1 MKVVILCGGKGTR
14 LSTKGE
20 VVAKPLVEIGGM
32 PILWHVIK
40 GYAHY
45 GFREF
50 ILCLGYGGEAIRAY
64 VESRVADV
72 SADWA
77 IDCVD
82 TGLDTNT
89 GGRIKRIERMI
100 RDHTFFVTYADG
112 VADINILRLLEFHR
126 GHGRIGTMT
135 TVNPISQ
142 FGEVM
147 MDGAGLVKEFV
158 EKPPLH
164 RWINGGFFV
173 FDRGF
178 FRYLRDDSVLER
190 EPLESLVRDQQLY
203 SFRHTGFW
211 CCMDTYKDTIAL
223 NELCRNGAPPWGV
236 WAK

>member
-20 VVAKPLVEIGGM
+20 VVEKPLVEIGGM

-89 GGRIKRIERMI
+89 GGRIKRIEQMI
-100 RDHTFFVTYADG
+100 QGQTFFVTYADG

-135 TVNPISQ
+135 IVNPISQ

-147 MDGAGLVKEFV
+147 MDGAGLVKVFI
-158 EKPPLH
+158 EKPPLN

-190 EPLESLVRDQQLY
+190 EPLESLVRDRQLY